1 MIIEHM
7 PLAFLLTNPDGSPM
21 STMELFKHGRE
32 IMWPILFVSFV
43 MITVAVE
50 RMIFTIRENGRRQPD
65 VVNKM
70 LEKVEAN
77 DIEGALELGN
87 KSQDYVARILVYAIS
102 HKEHSLGNAF
112 TRAANQEM
120 QRFSQGLPTLDTCIT
135 AAPLLGLL
143 GTVTGMMGTFA
154 ALNSGGGDISAST
167 GAITGGVAEALIA
180 TMCGIAI
187 AVLGLLPFNILNA
200 RVEEA
205 RHEIEDASNSLEI
218 IINKSSSGAVP
229 YKSVTSPAQ

>member
-1 MIIEHM
+1 M
-7 PLAFLLTNPDGSPM
+7 PLAFLLTNSDGSPM
-21 STMELFKHGRE
+21 TAMELFKHGGP
-32 IMWPILFVSFV
+32 IMWPILLVSFM
-43 MITVAVE
+43 MITVAIE
-50 RMIFTIRENGRRQPD
+50 RVIFIFRENGRRQPE

-70 LEKVEAN
+70 LEKMESN
-77 DIEGALELGN
+77 DVEGALELGK

-154 ALNSGGGDISAST
+154 ALNTVGGDIGSSMGT
-167 GAITGGVAEALIA
+167 ITGGVAEALIA
-180 TMCGIAI
+180 TMCGLAIAI
-187 AVLGLLPFNILNA
+187 MGLLPFNYLNA
-200 RVEEA
+200 RSEEA
-205 RHEIEDASNSLEI
+205 RHDIEDASNSLEI
-218 IINKSSSGAVP
+218 IINKTESA
-229 YKSVTSPAQ
+229 KSR